1 MKNFDILLIKIH
13 SLVIFRNILND
24 NIIKKLIKLIKIDN
38 NDLELFVDTYA
49 DFCSALF
56 NYNNNLSDYIL
67 NLILEDDN
75 FFVKNYCKDEF
86 PPSENQKMLMNE
98 LDILHDLSLIS
109 SDMVCY
115 GCEYEGY
122 LPQWEI
128 SGYDFQALYFERIK
142 NIDKHGY
149 GIFAKYHIFTID
161 NSNIIPVKNPEKI
174 LLSDLKGYNMQ
185 RQPVIDN
192 TIALLNNKKAENI
205 LLYGDAG
212 TGKSATVKAVAN
224 EYKDKGLRLI
234 EIKKNQ
240 LYQIPVIVEKLYN
253 NPLKFIF
260 FIDDLSFQNSDDDF
274 AALKAILEGSVS
286 APADNIVIY
295 ATSNRRHIIK
305 ETFSDR
311 DGDDIHRRD
320 TMEEISSL
328 SDRFGI
334 VITFSRPEKKQ
345 YTQIVSELAQQ
356 YGINMNI
363 DELIIQAEA
372 YAIRKGGRTPRAA
385 KQFIQMLK
393 AKQ

>member
-1 MKNFDILLIKIH
+1 MKKFDMLLIKIH
-13 SLVIFRNILND
+13 SLVIFRNLLND
-24 NIIKKLIKLIKIDN
+24 IVIKKLIKLMGTDN
-38 NDLELFVDTYA
+38 KNLELFVDAYA
-49 DFCSALF
+49 DFCASLF
-56 NYNNNLSDYIL
+56 NYNSNLSDYIL

-75 FFVKNYCKDEF
+75 FFITNYSKDEF
-86 PPSENQKMLMNE
+86 PSSENQKCLMNE

-109 SDMVCY
+109 SDMVCT

-122 LPQWEI
+122 LPQWET
-128 SGYDFQALYFERIK
+128 SGYDFQALYFERIR
-142 NIDKHGY
+142 NIEKHGY

-161 NSNIIPVKNPEKI
+161 NNTIIPVKNPEKI
-174 LLSDLKGYNMQ
+174 LLSDLKAYNRE

-212 TGKSATVKAVAN
+212 TGKSATIKAVVN
-224 EYKDKGLRLI
+224 EYKDQGLRLI

-240 LYQIPVIVEKLYN
+240 LYQIPAIVEKLYN

-260 FIDDLSFQNSDDDF
+260 FIDDLSFSQSDDDF

-286 APADNIVIY
+286 APPDNIVIY
-295 ATSNRRHIIK
+295 ATSNRRHLIK

-320 TMEEISSL
+320 TMEETSSL

-334 VITFSRPEKKQ
+334 IVTFSRPEKKQ
-345 YTQIVSELAQQ
+345 YTQIVSELARQ
-356 YGINMNI
+356 YGVNMDN
-363 DELIIQAEA
+363 DQLIMQAEA

-393 AKQ
+393 AKE